1 MQTYLQI
8 KCAISKFEHLYWNKL
23 LFLTLR
29 QCANICLLR
38 SIYHILKILFTTKE
52 QMVDIECNTR
62 GQSQSKLWFH
72 EQRGR
77 LTASCTFWYSNEMKR
92 KCFSSHHVLAKSFCQ
107 QVICYKAPRNR
118 SSGATV
124 MSRLP
129 LKNIWSKK
137 NFDDLIVTA

>member
-1 MQTYLQI
+1 MIICRALVSNNCEPFQYQECVEELPSKKVMMQTYLKI
-8 KCAISKFEHLYWNKL
+8 KCAISKFEHLYCNKL

-38 SIYHILKILFTTKE
+38 SIHQLYTQNTLFTTKE

-72 EQRGR
+72 ERRGR

-92 KCFSSHHVLAKSFCQ
+92 KCFPHITS
-107 QVICYKAPRNR
+107 
-118 SSGATV
+118 
-124 MSRLP
+124 
-129 LKNIWSKK
+129 
-137 NFDDLIVTA
+137 